1 MNRFPVLE
9 RIRVTNYRLYPG
21 DPSAPGIDFQFQQG
35 VSVLAGINGLGKTT
49 LIDMFYRLIVGPW
62 ELPKDAGGSKFG
74 AAARDSVS
82 AWPGRKTFFTQRV
95 ADRAATAEATLWFR
109 IGQTKFV
116 VRRSLSNL
124 QLLSVDVNETAIS
137 VSSDETVY
145 RTELGNAANA
155 SAFVDFLTVIK
166 YLTFFNEERRDI
178 LWDDQAQRQF
188 FRILFS
194 TPTEALQWIELEQ
207 EISRA
212 DSRARNHSAAAFQ
225 YEGDLKKLE
234 ALSVNNAG
242 VTARLQAEQSLLD
255 ADMRRRDSLQAT
267 VADQEMDLQALR
279 RDLERTKLVE
289 DDAHRGV
296 EEIRF
301 AKLDELFPDWN
312 ETARY
317 IYTQLFS
324 DGRCLACEQYTD
336 RAEQLEK
343 LLADDLCVVCGSNLK
358 SSPVVHVHHQ
368 GRAKGDLKTALA
380 AMEAAT
386 VQRVALQD
394 AEAAAE
400 QAWRATLTEL
410 ASVSTSINQR
420 LRDTSAL
427 RKQLPPDP
435 EDITQLRINIE
446 QLRKSQRLEEEKR
459 QSAEA
464 VYEQL
469 LESVNSKIE
478 AATGRVSIIFQELI
492 KRFLEESCSL
502 SYTTIKDRPSQ
513 GGRQFFYPSL
523 RFEMSAAAFE
533 GQQVRATPDDVS
545 ESQREFIDLAF
556 RMALM
561 EAASED
567 GAISLVI
574 ETPEA
579 SLDAIFMGRAAAMF
593 REFAKDDCSVVVT
606 SNLTSSVMIPA
617 LMGDFTTDAH
627 ELDQRRARVLNLLK
641 VAAPNA
647 AVVHHREQYLAFLDQ
662 GIQGQKP

>member
-1 MNRFPVLE
+1 M
-9 RIRVTNYRLYPG
+9 
-21 DPSAPGIDFQFQQG
+21 
-35 VSVLAGINGLGKTT
+35 
-49 LIDMFYRLIVGPW
+49 
-62 ELPKDAGGSKFG
+62 
-74 AAARDSVS
+74 
-82 AWPGRKTFFTQRV
+82 
-95 ADRAATAEATLWFR
+95 
-109 IGQTKFV
+109 
-116 VRRSLSNL
+116 
-124 QLLSVDVNETAIS
+124 QLLSVEVNGTAIA
-137 VSSDETVY
+137 VSSDEIVY

-155 SAFVDFLTVIK
+155 SAFVDFLTVVK

-212 DSRARNHSAAAFQ
+212 DSRARNHSASAFQ
-225 YEGDLKKLE
+225 FEGDLRKLE
-234 ALSVNNAG
+234 ALLVNNAG

-255 ADMRRRDSLQAT
+255 ADMHRRNSLQSSS
-267 VADQEMDLQALR
+267 ADQEMDLQALR

-289 DDAHRGV
+289 ADARRGV

-301 AKLDELFPDWN
+301 SKLDELFPKWN
-312 ETARY
+312 DTARY

-324 DGRCLACEQYTD
+324 DGRCLACEQHTD
-336 RAEQLEK
+336 RALQLEK
-343 LLADDLCVVCGSNLK
+343 LLADDLCVVCGSDLK
-358 SSPVVHVHHQ
+358 ASPVPHIHNEKRVE
-368 GRAKGDLKTALA
+368 RDLKAALA

-386 VQRVALQD
+386 VQKIALHE
-394 AEAAAE
+394 AEATAE

-410 ASVSTSINQR
+410 ATVTTSINQR

-435 EDITQLRINIE
+435 ADIAQLRVNIE
-446 QLRKSQRLEEEKR
+446 QLRKSQRQEEEKR

-469 LESVNSKIE
+469 LVSVNSRIE
-478 AATGRVSIIFQELI
+478 TATGRVATIFQDLI
-492 KRFLEESCSL
+492 KRFLEESCTL
-502 SYTTIKDRPSQ
+502 SYTTVRDRPSQ
-513 GGRQFFYPSL
+513 GGRQFLYPSL

-545 ESQREFIDLAF
+545 ESQRQFIDLAF

-561 EAASED
+561 EAGSQD

-593 REFAKDDCSVVVT
+593 REFAKGERSVVVT

-617 LMGDFTTDAH
+617 LMGNYTDDAG
-627 ELDQRRARVLNLLK
+627 ELEKRQTRVLNLLK

-647 AVVHHREQYLAFLDQ
+647 AVMHHRDQYLEFLDQ
-662 GIQGQKP
+662 GIRGQKS